1 MPVRAR
7 AAAGSGRA
15 RHGDQRF
22 LAVFVG
28 QAVPLRGL
36 PQASPQGDA
45 AHDQCTK
52 CKGVAYCSKDCQVC
66 VASHP
71 ACVLSRP
78 RAQETHNTDNDCSNG
93 GSIVEAYK
101 LTYLSF
107 RVFRSHQENAPFG
120 PFA

>member
-78 RAQETHNTDNDCSNG
+78 RAQETHNDCSNG